1 MDGLPNDRLTKKA
14 YGRILKNVR
23 NLKNC
28 SQEKL
33 AQVCFSCRRTIV
45 DIETGKIAPNPSL
58 RVEFARAL
66 SNPILE
72 YFPQYSIGQFSHRLQ
87 IRFQHEKE
95 AGKYFL
101 DVVNQ
106 NDLDSFKEVFYLYKM
121 ASHQKDG
128 VLMLLLDEYLHT
140 RIMNAHPDEPTRI
153 LVERYRQNYIE
164 FFKIWI
170 PQLNFNISL
179 GQHPIHLNM
188 FQAILE
194 QNQSKLTQAIHWH
207 LINSLNDVERII
219 NALETD

>member
-1 MDGLPNDRLTKKA
+1 MDGLPNDKLTKKA
-14 YGRILKNVR
+14 YGRILKNLR

-33 AQVCFSCRRTIV
+33 AQACFSCRRTIV
-45 DIETGKIAPNPSL
+45 DIETGRIAPNASL
-58 RVEFARAL
+58 RRELARAL

-72 YFPQYSIGQFSHRLQ
+72 YFPQYSIGQFAHRLK

-95 AGKYFL
+95 AAKYFIDGL
-101 DVVNQ
+101 RQ
-106 NDLDSFKEVFYLYKM
+106 KDLDSFQEVFYLYQM

-140 RIMNAHPDEPTRI
+140 RIMNAHPEEATRI
-153 LVERYRQNYIE
+153 LVGRYRQDYIE

-188 FQAILE
+188 FEAILD
-194 QNQSKLTQAIHWH
+194 QNKDKLTEAIHLH
-207 LINSLNDVERII
+207 LINSRKDVEQII
-219 NALETD
+219 NVLETN

>member
-1 MDGLPNDRLTKKA
+1 MDGLSNNSLTKKA

-28 SQEKL
+28 SQKKL
-33 AQVCFSCRRTIV
+33 AQVCFSSRRTIV

-58 RVEFARAL
+58 RVEFAKAL

-72 YFPQYSIGQFSHRLQ
+72 YFPQYSIGQFSERLE
-87 IRFQHEKE
+87 IRFEHEKS
-95 AGKYFL
+95 ASQYFL
-101 DVVNQ
+101 DIVNQ
-106 NDLDSFKEVFYLYKM
+106 KDLDSFQEVFYLYKM
-121 ASHQKDG
+121 ASDQKNG

-140 RIMNAHPDEPTRI
+140 RIMNAHPDETKRI
-153 LVERYRQNYIE
+153 LVERYRQDYIE

-188 FQAILE
+188 FQAILG
-194 QNQSKLTQAIHWH
+194 QNQSQLTEAIHWH
-207 LINSLNDVERII
+207 LINSLSDVKRII

>member
-23 NLKNC
+23 NLKHC

-33 AQVCFSCRRTIV
+33 AEACFSCRRTIV

-58 RVEFARAL
+58 RVEFAKVL

-72 YFPQYSIGQFSHRLQ
+72 YFPQYSIGQFSQRLK
-87 IRFQHEKE
+87 IRFQHEKS
-95 AGKYFL
+95 ASKYFL
-101 DVVNQ
+101 NVINQ
-106 NDLDSFKEVFYLYKM
+106 KDLDSFQEVFYLYKM
-121 ASHQKDG
+121 ASHQKDN

-140 RIMNAHPDEPTRI
+140 RIMNAHPDETIRI
-153 LVERYRQNYIE
+153 LVERYRQDYIE

-179 GQHPIHLNM
+179 GQNPIHLNI
-188 FQAILE
+188 FKAILE
-194 QNQSKLTQAIHWH
+194 QNQSKLTEAIHLH
-207 LINSLNDVERII
+207 LINSLNDIERII
-219 NALETD
+219 NALLSD